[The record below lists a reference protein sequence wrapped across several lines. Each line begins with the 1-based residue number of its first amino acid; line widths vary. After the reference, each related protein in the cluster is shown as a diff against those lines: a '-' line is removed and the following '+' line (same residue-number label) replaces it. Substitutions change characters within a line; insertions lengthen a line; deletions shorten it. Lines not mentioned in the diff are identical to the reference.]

1 MAYDNLLIVLTVAA
15 GVPFLLAMVPRV
27 PIPGPALEIVA
38 GIVLGSVILVEPDA
52 TVQALSI
59 IGLSFLLFLSG
70 LEIDIQRL
78 RGPQARLVGIGLAG
92 TIVLAVVVGW
102 LLNVIGLVESP
113 LLVGIVL
120 VATSL
125 GLLVPIL
132 KDAGAVGRPVGQL
145 TIGGGSA
152 GEISAVVLLSLFFS
166 EHS

>member
-1 MAYDNLLIVLTVAA
+1 M
-15 GVPFLLAMVPRV
+15 
-27 PIPGPALEIVA
+27 
-38 GIVLGSVILVEPDA
+38 
-52 TVQALSI
+52 
-59 IGLSFLLFLSG
+59 
-70 LEIDIQRL
+70 
-78 RGPQARLVGIGLAG
+78 AG

-102 LLNVIGLVESP
+102 LLHVIGLVESP
-113 LLVGIVL
+113 LLVGIAL

-132 KDAGAVGRPVGQL
+132 KDAGTVDRPVGQL

>member
-1 MAYDNLLIVLTVAA
+1 MGQA
-15 GVPFLLAMVPRV
+15 
-27 PIPGPALEIVA
+27 
-38 GIVLGSVILVEPDA
+38 ILNVVEPDA
-52 TVQALSI
+52 IVQALSI

-78 RGPQARLVGIGLAG
+78 RGPQVRLVGIGLAG

-113 LLVGIVL
+113 LLVGIAL

-132 KDAGAVGRPVGQL
+132 KDAGTVGRPVGQL
-145 TIGGGSA
+145 TIGAGTSTSWTGGAHGSSA
-152 GEISAVVLLSLFFS
+152 DHDVLTVRLSASPPTLRAQTRALPPFRGRCGDPNMPPQTR
-166 EHS
+166 